1 MCKVIHSYD
10 RPCKVREA
18 FDPFANTGC
27 AQRASPRPW
36 YARFALPMAAFD
48 VFAAAL
54 ATAFSTAVAVAFA
67 ATLAAAFAATVSPS
81 FATPTLSTAFAVAFA
96 ATLATAITT
105 AVLPPPL
112 PVTQ

>member
-54 ATAFSTAVAVAFA
+54 ATAFSTAF
-67 ATLAAAFAATVSPS
+67 TATVSPS

-105 AVLPPPL
+105 AVAAGLASHAMRGL
-112 PVTQ
+112 L